1 MSFTEYLKINGEL
14 LPFPDSYDLSL
25 SSVESDSGGETE
37 AGTIQRDVVRHGVVD
52 ISVHL
57 DVGGEYEE
65 VPMGIFEISEANRS
79 IKTLEIKAYDCMLNF
94 EKNFRNK
101 LSSGTPYDFLSLA
114 CENCHVPF
122 AHTRADIEKMP
133 NGKYLY
139 GIYIENDIESWRDLI
154 FYVAQVLGCYCQIN
168 RQGKLELRKY
178 GNNPIMRITDKQRF
192 SSSFS
197 DFITR
202 YTAVNSTN
210 QKTAT
215 AEYYAATPDDGLTMN
230 LGVNPLLQFG
240 LKDTRERIIRNILND
255 ISKVRYVPF
264 DSETIGNPALDIGDV
279 ISFSGGQADETQ
291 IAAITGMTVKINGK
305 TSLKCVGKNPRLS
318 QAKSKN
324 DKNIAGLL
332 NSVEVGKITV
342 HSYMNSSPFTVG
354 ENDTEVVSME
364 FASQDDTDAEFHG
377 SILIDITADSIQKT
391 ATVKVDDKDIVMS
404 WNEDGRVTLKVTYV
418 INDNVMNT
426 YYPIETWYSG
436 KHILNLYYPISKLEA
451 NAYNTFYVRLSV
463 TGGTAFIDR
472 MQALC
477 TITGQGLSAGNAWDG
492 RLSFE
497 EKFTLVP
504 SLGLVSVR
512 ETNEIVVPYTEVP
525 KPIGLTDTFIPA
537 RLGKLTTL
545 HFIAEPQMN
554 PVIVTETIELADRE
568 EMTFNHFF
576 VKTVDTFEFQTNYS
590 FASFEVPIDEG
601 RIFALVG
608 VANLIDVQVIQTGS
622 ILRTAVVFFYLSNEG
637 VSLLE
642 NAAHLGLPI
651 PKKLKAVLEQLH
663 DKHNKEDDKHD

>member
-1 MSFTEYLKINGEL
+1 MYSVSDKFIQAIQSNSRSYFWTGEITTKKGQKYIFENKDIVKGSGYITRQCCGNTEIELGTVYAAEMGIFLFTDIDRYSLEDGTITMSF
-14 LPFPDSYDLSL
+14 
-25 SSVESDSGGETE
+25 
-37 AGTIQRDVVRHGVVD
+37 
-52 ISVHL
+52 HL

-101 LSSGTPYDFLSLA
+101 LSSGTPFDFLSLA

-122 AHTRADIEKMP
+122 AHTKADIEAMP

-139 GIYIENDIESWRDLI
+139 GIYGENDIESWRDLL
-154 FYVAQVLGCYCQIN
+154 FYTAQVLGCYCQIN
-168 RQGKLELRKY
+168 RQGQLELRKY
-178 GNNPIMRITDKQRF
+178 GNMPVMQVSDKQRF

-215 AEYYAATPDDGLTMN
+215 AEYYAGTPDDGLTMN

-279 ISFSGGQADETQ
+279 ISFSGGQADDTQ
-291 IAAITGMTVKINGK
+291 ITAITGMTVKINGK

-324 DKNIAGLL
+324 DKNIVGLL

-391 ATVKVDDKDIVMS
+391 AAAKVDDKDVVMQ

-426 YYPIETWYSG
+426 YYPIETWHSG

-463 TGGTAFIDR
+463 TGGSAFIDR

-504 SLGLVSVR
+504 SLGMVSVR
-512 ETNEIVVPYTEVP
+512 KTNENVLPYTEVP
-525 KPIGLTDTFIPA
+525 KPIELVDTFTPA
-537 RLGKLTTL
+537 GFGKLTTL
-545 HFIAEPQMN
+545 RFIAEPQMN
-554 PVIVTETIELADRE
+554 PVIVTEIIEPADRA
-568 EMTFNHFF
+568 EMTFNRQY
-576 VKTVDTFEFQTNYS
+576 VKSGTAFEIQTNYS

-601 RIFALVG
+601 RMSRLDINTEQFAR
-608 VANLIDVQVIQTGS
+608 IDSLEVRRNGS
-622 ILRTAVVFFYLSNEG
+622 L
-637 VSLLE
+637 
-642 NAAHLGLPI
+642 
-651 PKKLKAVLEQLH
+651 
-663 DKHNKEDDKHD
+663 

>member
-1 MSFTEYLKINGEL
+1 
-14 LPFPDSYDLSL
+14 
-25 SSVESDSGGETE
+25 
-37 AGTIQRDVVRHGVVD
+37 
-52 ISVHL
+52 
-57 DVGGEYEE
+57 
-65 VPMGIFEISEANRS
+65 MGIFEISEANRS

-101 LSSGTPYDFLSLA
+101 LSSGTPFDFLSLA

-139 GIYIENDIESWRDLI
+139 GIYGENDIESWRDLI
-154 FYVAQVLGCYCQIN
+154 FW
-168 RQGKLELRKY
+168 
-178 GNNPIMRITDKQRF
+178 F

-324 DKNIAGLL
+324 DKNIARLL

-377 SILIDITADSIQKT
+377 SILIDITADSIQKSAT
-391 ATVKVDDKDIVMS
+391 AKVDDKDVVMF
-404 WNEDGRVTLKVTYV
+404 WNEDGRVTLKVTYM
-418 INDNVMNT
+418 I
-426 YYPIETWYSG
+426 
-436 KHILNLYYPISKLEA
+436 
-451 NAYNTFYVRLSV
+451 
-463 TGGTAFIDR
+463 
-472 MQALC
+472 
-477 TITGQGLSAGNAWDG
+477 
-492 RLSFE
+492 
-497 EKFTLVP
+497 
-504 SLGLVSVR
+504 
-512 ETNEIVVPYTEVP
+512 
-525 KPIGLTDTFIPA
+525 
-537 RLGKLTTL
+537 
-545 HFIAEPQMN
+545 
-554 PVIVTETIELADRE
+554 
-568 EMTFNHFF
+568 
-576 VKTVDTFEFQTNYS
+576 
-590 FASFEVPIDEG
+590 
-601 RIFALVG
+601 
-608 VANLIDVQVIQTGS
+608 
-622 ILRTAVVFFYLSNEG
+622 
-637 VSLLE
+637 
-642 NAAHLGLPI
+642 
-651 PKKLKAVLEQLH
+651 
-663 DKHNKEDDKHD
+663 

>member
-1 MSFTEYLKINGEL
+1 MYPVTDKFIQAIQSNSRSYFWTGEITTKKGQKYT
-14 LPFPDSYDLSL
+14 FENKDI
-25 SSVESDSGGETE
+25 VKDSGYITRQCCGNTE
-37 AGTIQRDVVRHGVVD
+37 IELGTVYAAEMGISLFTDINRYSLEDGTITL
-52 ISVHL
+52 SFHL

-79 IKTLEIKAYDCMLNF
+79 IKTLEIKAYDYMLNF

-101 LSSGTPYDFLSLA
+101 LSSGTPFDFLSLA
-114 CENCHVPF
+114 CESCHVPF
-122 AHTRADIEKMP
+122 AHTKSDIESMP

-139 GIYIENDIESWRDLI
+139 GIYGENDIESWRDLI
-154 FYVAQVLGCYCQIN
+154 FYVSQVLGCYCQIN

-178 GNNPIMRITDKQRF
+178 GNMPVMQVSDKQRF

-264 DSETIGNPALDIGDV
+264 DSETIGNPVLDIGDV
-279 ISFSGGQADETQ
+279 ISFSGSHADETQ
-291 IAAITGMTVKINGK
+291 IAAITGMTIKINGK

-332 NSVEVGKITV
+332 NSVEAGKVAV

-377 SILIDITADSIQKT
+377 SILIDITADSIQKSAT
-391 ATVKVDDKDIVMS
+391 AKIDDKDVVMA

-426 YYPIETWYSG
+426 YSPIETWHSG
-436 KHILNLYYPISKLEA
+436 KHILNLYYPILKLEA
-451 NAYNTFYVRLSV
+451 NAYNTFSVRLSV
-463 TGGTAFIDR
+463 TGGSAFIDR

-477 TITGQGLSAGNAWDG
+477 TITGRGLGAGNAWDG

-497 EKFTLVP
+497 DYFTLIENP
-504 SLGLVSVR
+504 GILSIR
-512 ETNEIVVPYTEVP
+512 TTNENIVSYKDVPEP
-525 KPIGLTDTFIPA
+525 MGLTDTFSLVSMNSITA
-537 RLGKLTTL
+537 LK
-545 HFIAEPQMN
+545 FNAEPQDDDFI
-554 PVIVTETIELADRE
+554 IVQ
-568 EMTFNHFF
+568 
-576 VKTVDTFEFQTNYS
+576 KQG
-590 FASFEVPIDEG
+590 EV
-601 RIFALVG
+601 
-608 VANLIDVQVIQTGS
+608 
-622 ILRTAVVFFYLSNEG
+622 
-637 VSLLE
+637 
-642 NAAHLGLPI
+642 
-651 PKKLKAVLEQLH
+651 
-663 DKHNKEDDKHD
+663 

>member
-1 MSFTEYLKINGEL
+1 MYPVSDAFLKAIQSNSRSYFWTGEITTKRGQKYAFENKDIVKGSGYITRQCCGNTEIELGTVYAAEMGISLFTDIDRYSLEGGTVTLSF
-14 LPFPDSYDLSL
+14 
-25 SSVESDSGGETE
+25 
-37 AGTIQRDVVRHGVVD
+37 
-52 ISVHL
+52 HL
-57 DVGGEYEE
+57 DIGDEYEE
-65 VPMGIFEISEANRS
+65 VPMGIFDISEANRS
-79 IKTLEIKAYDCMLNF
+79 VKTLEIKAYDHMLNF
-94 EKNFRNK
+94 EKNFRST
-101 LSSGTPYDFLSLA
+101 LSSGMPYDFLSLA
-114 CENCHVPF
+114 CENCKVPF
-122 AHTRADIEKMP
+122 AHTRADIEKMS

-139 GIYIENDIESWRDLI
+139 GIYGENDIESWRDLI
-154 FYVAQVLGCYCQIN
+154 FYTTQVLGCYCQIN
-168 RQGKLELRKY
+168 RQGQLELRKY
-178 GNNPIMRITDKQRF
+178 GTNPVMRISDKQRF

-215 AEYYAATPDDGLTMN
+215 AEYYALSPDDGLTMS

-240 LKDTRERIIRNILND
+240 LKDTREVIIRNILND

-291 IAAITGMTVKINGK
+291 IAAITGITVKINGK

-332 NSVEVGKITV
+332 NVVEVGKITV

-377 SILIDITADSIQKT
+377 SILIDITADSIEKSV
-391 ATVKVDDKDIVMS
+391 AAKVDEKDIVMS

-426 YYPIETWYSG
+426 YYPIETWQSG

-451 NAYNTFYVRLSV
+451 NAYNTFRVWLSV
-463 TGGTAFIDR
+463 TGGSAFIDR

-477 TITGQGLSAGNAWDG
+477 TISGQGLSAGNAWDG

-497 EKFTLVP
+497 EQFTLIP
-504 SLGLVSVR
+504 NLGIVGVR
-512 ETNEIVVPYTEVP
+512 KIEENVVPYTEVP

-545 HFIAEPQMN
+545 RFIAEPQMN
-554 PVIVTETIELADRE
+554 PVIVTEIIEPADSA
-568 EMTFNHFF
+568 EMTFNRQYI
-576 VKTVDTFEFQTNYS
+576 KSETTFEFQTDYS
-590 FASFEVPIDEG
+590 FESFEVLIDEG
-601 RIFALVG
+601 RMSRLDINTEQFAR
-608 VANLIDVQVIQTGS
+608 IDS
-622 ILRTAVVFFYLSNEG
+622 LEVVRNG
-637 VSLLE
+637 
-642 NAAHLGLPI
+642 
-651 PKKLKAVLEQLH
+651 KL
-663 DKHNKEDDKHD
+663 

>member
-1 MSFTEYLKINGEL
+1 MYPVSDAFLKAIQSNSRNYYWTGEITTKKGQKYQFENKDIVKGSGYITRQCCGNTEIELGTVYAAEMGISLFTDIDRY
-14 LPFPDSYDLSL
+14 SL
-25 SSVESDSGGETE
+25 EGGTV
-37 AGTIQRDVVRHGVVD
+37 TLFF
-52 ISVHL
+52 HL
-57 DVGGEYEE
+57 DIGDEYEE

-79 IKTLEIKAYDCMLNF
+79 VKTLEIKAYDHMLNL
-94 EKNFRNK
+94 EKNFRNT
-101 LSSGTPYDFLSLA
+101 LSSGIPYDFLSLA
-114 CENCHVPF
+114 CENCKVPF

-133 NGKYLY
+133 NEKYLY
-139 GIYIENDIESWRDLI
+139 GIYGENDIESWRDLI
-154 FYVAQVLGCYCQIN
+154 YYTAQVLGCYCQIN

-178 GNNPIMRITDKQRF
+178 GTNPVMRITDKQRF

-215 AEYYAATPDDGLTMN
+215 AEYYALFPDDGLTMN

-240 LKDTRERIIRNILND
+240 LKDTREVIIRNILND
-255 ISKVRYVPF
+255 ISKVRYIPF

-332 NSVEVGKITV
+332 NAVEVGKITV

-354 ENDTEVVSME
+354 ENDTEVVNME
-364 FASQDDTDAEFHG
+364 FASKDDTDAEFHG

-391 ATVKVDDKDIVMS
+391 ASGKMDNQNFSVS

-418 INDNVMNT
+418 INDNAINT
-426 YYPIETWYSG
+426 YYPIETWQSG

-451 NAYNTFYVRLSV
+451 NAYNTFRVRLSV
-463 TGGTAFIDR
+463 TGGSAFIDR

-477 TITGQGLSAGNAWDG
+477 TISGQGLSAGNAWDG

-497 EKFTLVP
+497 ESFSLVP
-504 SLGLVSVR
+504 NLGIVSVR
-512 ETNEIVVPYTEVP
+512 KIEENVVPYTEVP
-525 KPIGLTDTFIPA
+525 KPIGVTDIFA
-537 RLGKLTTL
+537 RARIGKLTTPR
-545 HFIAEPQMN
+545 FIAEPQMN
-554 PVIVTETIELADRE
+554 PVIVTEIIESADSA
-568 EMTFNHFF
+568 EMTFNRQYI
-576 VKTVDTFEFQTNYS
+576 KSETTFEFQTDYS

-601 RIFALVG
+601 RMSRLDINTEQFAR
-608 VANLIDVQVIQTGS
+608 IDSLEVIRNG
-622 ILRTAVVFFYLSNEG
+622 
-637 VSLLE
+637 
-642 NAAHLGLPI
+642 
-651 PKKLKAVLEQLH
+651 KL
-663 DKHNKEDDKHD
+663 